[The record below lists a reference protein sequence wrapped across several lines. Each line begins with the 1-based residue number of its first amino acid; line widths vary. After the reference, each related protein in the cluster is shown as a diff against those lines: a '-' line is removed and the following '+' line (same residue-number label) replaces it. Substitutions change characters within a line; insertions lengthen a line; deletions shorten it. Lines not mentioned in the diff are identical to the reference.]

1 MAIKKLGS
9 ESQAGEEQSSP
20 DILKRFNFSQ
30 VEIVKA
36 IRISMAAAV
45 LIAVGIAAFTGK
57 RPDSEAPAAP
67 ISEIATSQLEELP
80 TLPKAEPAKATP
92 VIATTK
98 IAPPRPLLDPE
109 HPSFIAKEIILALI
123 RNTEQDEEWG
133 TRIAKVE
140 IAPLINDLY
149 LARKKGFKPNLATY
163 KTNAY
168 PPDDMELLNELQQSI
183 QKRPDLNLLV
193 EGMLRQYGL
202 MHCETLDA
210 ALRSWLIPS

>member
-1 MAIKKLGS
+1 MAIKKSGS
-9 ESQAGEEQSSP
+9 VSTGKQEQTPFWGLQST
-20 DILKRFNFSQ
+20 FS
-30 VEIVKA
+30 
-36 IRISMAAAV
+36 RIGIAKLMKLSMAAMILLAIG
-45 LIAVGIAAFTGK
+45 LAALFNSGPNEEPPTPLSSEVVSTPATTDT
-57 RPDSEAPAAP
+57 RPVSVNPAAR
-67 ISEIATSQLEELP
+67 TLEEVQP
-80 TLPKAEPAKATP
+80 TTSKQQN
-92 VIATTK
+92 
-98 IAPPRPLLDPE
+98 LDPE
-109 HPSFIAKEIILALI
+109 HPSLIAKQIIVTLV
-123 RNTEQDEEWG
+123 RNTERDEEWG

-140 IAPLINDLY
+140 IAPLINQLY

-163 KTNAY
+163 KTDAY